1 MARNNIPDELQ
12 GRARGCIGF
21 LSQLG
26 YVVAYTVSGVAA
38 DGLGALTGK
47 GVGRGA
53 AIMIFI
59 SGIFMAVTSLTLL
72 RLPQIKELEK

>member
-1 MARNNIPDELQ
+1 MKHSLVREAAMSK
-12 GRARGCIGF
+12 GYKKF
-21 LSQLG
+21 LLLW
-26 YVVAYTVSGVAA
+26 AGVGA

-59 SGIFMAVTSLTLL
+59 SGILLAVTALMLL
-72 RLPQIKELEK
+72 RLPEIKELEK